1 MARIGFIGL
10 GLMGNGM
17 ARNLLKAGHTV
28 TVFNRTRARADALA
42 VEGAQVAD
50 TPAQAAQG
58 AEFIISMVADD
69 RASREIWTGE
79 QGALS
84 TTQEGA
90 ILIESSTL
98 TPDWITELARDASTR
113 GGELLDAPVTGS
125 KAQAE
130 AGELVFL
137 VGGNADALE
146 RARPILETMG
156 KTIHY
161 LGETGRGAMMK
172 LINNQVASLA
182 VVGLA
187 EGMALAERSG
197 MNMEQVA
204 QLLMAGPPGSP
215 IVKRKMPAFLSHK
228 HDVAFSLQ
236 WMHKDLTYAIEEGQ
250 AWGVPLPLTAAARE
264 LMAMALVRGWGEQD
278 YTVIA
283 ELLRGSKSG

>member
-28 TVFNRTRARADALA
+28 TVFNRTRARAEVLGA
-42 VEGAQVAD
+42 EGAEVAD
-50 TPAQAAQG
+50 TPAQAAQA
-58 AEFIISMVADD
+58 AEFIVSMVADD
-69 RASREIWTGE
+69 RASREVWTGE
-79 QGALS
+79 HGALS

-98 TPDWITELARDASTR
+98 TPDWIVELAREATMR

-137 VGGNADALE
+137 VGGSTDALE
-146 RARPILETMG
+146 RARPILATMG
-156 KTIHY
+156 KTFHH

-172 LINNQVASLA
+172 LINNQVASVA

-187 EGMALAERSG
+187 EGMALAEQSG
-197 MNMEQVA
+197 MNLEQVA
-204 QLLMAGPPGSP
+204 QLLMEGPPGSP
-215 IVKRKMPAFLSHK
+215 IVKRKMPALLSHK

-236 WMHKDLTYAIEEGQ
+236 WMHKDLTYAMSEGL
-250 AWGVPLPLTAAARE
+250 AWGVPMPLTAAAHE
-264 LMAMALVRGWGEQD
+264 VMAMALARGWGEQD

-283 ELLRGSKSG
+283 ELLRASESP